1 MDKDHAIHIFVPTIN
16 VTVTMFSSSLNRDL
30 ITSLIKKSTEI
41 TESIGSVLKE
51 DKLTIQQFNVLRIL
65 RGRKG
70 KVASL
75 LDVSKDMIHSNSNT
89 TRVIDKLV
97 TKSLVSREQCPTD
110 RRQIELSI
118 TDEGLLLLKTLDKK
132 VEEAESNITKNLK
145 DSEIKELLQLIH
157 KI

>member
-1 MDKDHAIHIFVPTIN
+1 MLDP
-16 VTVTMFSSSLNRDL
+16 SLNKSL
-30 ITSLIKKSTEI
+30 ITSLIKKSTVI
-41 TESIGSVLKE
+41 TETISTVLKE
-51 DKLTIQQFNVLRIL
+51 EKLTMQQFNVLRIL

-97 TKSLVSREQCPTD
+97 TKSYVKRVQCPTD

-118 TDEGLLLLKTLDKK
+118 TEDGLGILKKLDKK
-132 VEEAESNITKNLK
+132 VEAVEQEITNNFTMV
-145 DSEIKELLQLIH
+145 ELNQLIALIE

>member
-1 MDKDHAIHIFVPTIN
+1 MPSI
-16 VTVTMFSSSLNRDL
+16 SLNRAL
-30 ITSLIKKSTEI
+30 ITSMIKKSTEM
-41 TESIGSVLKE
+41 TEIIGATLKE

-97 TKSLVSREQCPTD
+97 TKSYVDRKQCPTD

-118 TDEGLLLLKTLDKK
+118 TQEGLEVLKKLDKK
-132 VEEAESNITKNLK
+132 VEQAESQITTELTN
-145 DSEIKELLQLIH
+145 KELTNLIDLI
-157 KI
+157 KKL